1 MAPQLYRER
10 VTVQKPN
17 RASYTAA
24 EFLDWSTT
32 KALVLTPKFQRRGVW
47 KPAARSFFID
57 SLLREMPVPAVY
69 LRLGQSEKKDKVVR
83 EVIDGQ
89 QRISAVVAFMKDEFV
104 LTGALQAAWK
114 GKRFSQL
121 SDQEQDR
128 IRAFAFSAEVFPG
141 ISDAEVLEVFSR
153 LNTYSVKL
161 NGQELRN
168 GKYFGVFKQTVYAL
182 AYEHLEFWRK
192 HKLFSERSIARMD
205 EVEMVSELV
214 VAEIDGLQ
222 DKKKSLETFYQEK
235 DLEFADREKYVDRF
249 RAVITE
255 ISESLDVP
263 LSETEFSRKP
273 LFYSLFTAVY
283 HRMYGLPKC
292 GLARKKAGALT
303 AAERVRIFE
312 TVVSLSEAIDNFQS
326 DDDDAEVPEALTPFI
341 SASLRQTDNIKPR
354 NLRLEVIYLRTFA

>member
-1 MAPQLYRER
+1 
-10 VTVQKPN
+10 
-17 RASYTAA
+17 
-24 EFLDWSTT
+24 LDWATT
-32 KALVLTPKFQRRGVW
+32 KALVLSPKFQRRGVW

-57 SLLREMPVPAVY
+57 TLLREMPVPAVY
-69 LRLGQSEKKDKVVR
+69 LRLAQSEKKDKVVR

-89 QRISAVVAFMKDEFV
+89 QRISAVVAFMRDEFI
-104 LTGALQAAWK
+104 LTGALKGAWK

-121 SDQEQDR
+121 TGEEQDR
-128 IRAFAFSAEVFPG
+128 IRAFAFAAEVFPG

-168 GKYFGVFKQTVYAL
+168 GKFFGEFKQTVYTL

-192 HKLFSERSIARMD
+192 HKLFSERAIARMD
-205 EVEMVSELV
+205 EAEMVSELL

-222 DKKKSLETFYQEK
+222 DKKKSLDTFY
-235 DLEFADREKYVDRF
+235 DANDAEFAGREMYADRF
-249 RAVITE
+249 RSVITE
-255 ISESLDVP
+255 ISESMDVV
-263 LSETEFSRKP
+263 LSETEFARKP

-292 GLARKKAGALT
+292 DLPRKKSPINAN
-303 AAERVRIFE
+303 ERVKLFE
-312 TVVSLSEAIDNFQS
+312 TVISLSDAIDSFLSEDDETEQS
-326 DDDDAEVPEALTPFI
+326 EGLTPFV

-354 NLRLEVIYLRTFA
+354 TLRLETIYTRAFG